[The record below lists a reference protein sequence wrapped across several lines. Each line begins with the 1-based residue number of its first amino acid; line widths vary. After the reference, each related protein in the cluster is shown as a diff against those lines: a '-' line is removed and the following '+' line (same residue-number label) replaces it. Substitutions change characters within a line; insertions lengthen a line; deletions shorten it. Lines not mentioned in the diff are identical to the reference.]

1 MHDFNNIINRQNTK
15 SEKWDTLNN
24 TDTIPF
30 TVADTDFQTAP
41 KIMEAIIERAAHPIL
56 GYTILEESFYNSIIN
71 FCQRRHDLVL
81 KKKWIFITPGVMV
94 GVGIAIDAW
103 TKEGDGIIIQTPVY
117 TPFYRVIEKNNRK
130 LIKNPL
136 KLING
141 SYTIDFKNL
150 EEGMKT
156 AKALLLCNP
165 HNPTGRVYTKEE
177 MEQIAA
183 LAEKYSVLIISDEIH
198 SDIIYKGNKHLT
210 ISSISEY
217 TKANSI
223 TMIAPSKTFNIPG
236 LSTSVAIIPDDKLRY
251 SFFTK
256 LRALG
261 LHEGNAFG
269 IVALE
274 AAYTKCDS
282 WLDELVV
289 YLEDN
294 KDYVLSY
301 IKENLPKVK
310 VSEPEGTFL
319 MWLDFR
325 GYGDHTNI
333 HETLILNNVMLVDG
347 LIFGEEGNGY
357 LRLNIGC
364 PRSILIEGMSR
375 INKAIKEITNDQNT
389 K

>member
-1 MHDFNNIINRQNTK
+1 MYDFNQILNRQNTK
-15 SEKWDTLNN
+15 SEKWDTLDNRE
-24 TDTIPF
+24 TLPF

-41 KIMEAIIERAAHPIL
+41 PIMEAIIERATHPIL
-56 GYTILEESFYNSIIN
+56 GYTILDQAFYNSIIN
-71 FCQRRHDLVL
+71 FCQRRYELEL
-81 KKKWIFITPGVMV
+81 QKKWIFITPGVMV

-103 TKEGDGIIIQTPVY
+103 TNKGDSIIIQTPVY
-117 TPFYRVIEKNNRK
+117 TPFYRVIEKNGRK

-136 KLING
+136 KLVNDR
-141 SYTIDFKNL
+141 YMIDFENL
-150 EEGMKT
+150 EQGMKT

-210 ISSISEY
+210 ISNISPY

-251 SFFTK
+251 SFYTK

-269 IVALE
+269 VVALE
-274 AAYTKCDS
+274 AAYTDCDP
-282 WLDELVV
+282 WLDELII
-289 YLEDN
+289 YLEEN
-294 KDYVLSY
+294 REFVISY
-301 IKENLPKVK
+301 LKENLKDVK
-310 VSEPEGTFL
+310 VSKPEGTFL
-319 MWLDFR
+319 MWLDFSK
-325 GYGDHTNI
+325 YGDHTHI
-333 HETLILNNVMLVDG
+333 HQTLIKNNVMLVDG

-364 PRSILIEGMSR
+364 PKSILNEGMSR
-375 INKAIKEITNDQNT
+375 INKAIKEISHD
-389 K
+389 

>member
-1 MHDFNNIINRQNTK
+1 MYDFNKIHNRQNTK
-15 SEKWDTLNN
+15 SEKWDTLDNKE
-24 TDTIPF
+24 TIPF

-41 KIMEAIIERAAHPIL
+41 PIMEAIIERATHPIL
-56 GYTILEESFYNSIIN
+56 GYTILEDSFYNSIID
-71 FCQRRHDLVL
+71 FCKRRHGLEL
-81 KKKWIFITPGVMV
+81 KKKWIFITPGVMA

-141 SYTIDFKNL
+141 RYMIDFDNL
-150 EEGMKT
+150 EQGMKT
-156 AKALLLCNP
+156 AKAILLCNP

-177 MEQIAA
+177 MEQIAS
-183 LAEKYSVLIISDEIH
+183 LAKKYKVLIISDEIH

-210 ISSISEY
+210 ISEVSEY
-217 TKANSI
+217 AKANSI

-236 LSTSVAIIPDDKLRY
+236 LSTSVAIIKDDKLRY
-251 SFFTK
+251 SFYTK

-274 AAYTKCDS
+274 AAYSKCDT
-282 WLDELVV
+282 WLDELVD
-289 YLEDN
+289 YLEEN
-294 KDYVLSY
+294 IDYVLDY
-301 IKENLPKVK
+301 LGENLPGVK
-310 VSEPEGTFL
+310 TNKPEGTFL
-319 MWLDFR
+319 MWLDFSS
-325 GYGDHTNI
+325 YGDHTII
-333 HETLILNNVMLVDG
+333 HQNLIKNNVMLVDG
-347 LIFGEEGNGY
+347 LIFGEEGNGH

-364 PRSILIEGMSR
+364 PRSILIEGLNR
-375 INKAIKEITNDQNT
+375 INKAIKEMSND
-389 K
+389 

>member
-1 MHDFNNIINRQNTK
+1 MYDFNKIHNRQNTK
-15 SEKWDTLNN
+15 SEKWDTLDNKE
-24 TDTIPF
+24 TIPF

-41 KIMEAIIERAAHPIL
+41 PIMEAIIERATHPIL
-56 GYTILEESFYNSIIN
+56 GYTILEDSFYNSIID
-71 FCQRRHDLVL
+71 FYKRRHGLEL
-81 KKKWIFITPGVMV
+81 KKKWIFITPGVMA

-141 SYTIDFKNL
+141 RYMIDFDNM
-150 EEGMKT
+150 EQGMKT
-156 AKALLLCNP
+156 AKAILLCNP

-183 LAEKYSVLIISDEIH
+183 LAEKYKVLIISDEIH

-210 ISSISEY
+210 ISEVSEY
-217 TKANSI
+217 AKANSI

-251 SFFTK
+251 SFYTK

-274 AAYTKCDS
+274 AAYSKCDT
-282 WLDELVV
+282 WLEELVD
-289 YLEDN
+289 YLEEN
-294 KDYVLSY
+294 IDYVLDY
-301 IKENLPKVK
+301 LGENLPGVK
-310 VSEPEGTFL
+310 TNKPEGTFL
-319 MWLDFR
+319 IWLDFSS
-325 GYGDHTNI
+325 YGDHTII
-333 HETLILNNVMLVDG
+333 HQNLIKNNVMLVDG
-347 LIFGEEGNGY
+347 LIFGEEGNGN

-364 PRSILIEGMSR
+364 PRSILIEGLKR
-375 INKAIKEITNDQNT
+375 INKAIKEMSND
-389 K
+389 

>member
-1 MHDFNNIINRQNTK
+1 MYDFNKIHNRQNTK
-15 SEKWDTLNN
+15 SEKWDTLDNKE
-24 TDTIPF
+24 TIPF

-41 KIMEAIIERAAHPIL
+41 PIMEAIIERATHPIL
-56 GYTILEESFYNSIIN
+56 GYTILEESFYSAIID
-71 FCQRRHDLVL
+71 FCKRRHGLEL
-81 KKKWIFITPGVMV
+81 KKKWIFITPGVMA

-141 SYTIDFKNL
+141 RYIIDFDNL
-150 EEGMKT
+150 EQGMKT
-156 AKALLLCNP
+156 AKAILLCNP

-183 LAEKYSVLIISDEIH
+183 LAEKYKVLIISDEIH

-210 ISSISEY
+210 ISEVSEY
-217 TKANSI
+217 AKANSI

-251 SFFTK
+251 SFYTK

-274 AAYTKCDS
+274 AAYSKCDT
-282 WLDELVV
+282 WLDELVD
-289 YLEDN
+289 YLEEN
-294 KDYVLSY
+294 IDYVLDY
-301 IKENLPKVK
+301 LGENLPGVK
-310 VSEPEGTFL
+310 TNKPEGTFL
-319 MWLDFR
+319 MWLDFSS
-325 GYGDHTNI
+325 YGDHTII
-333 HETLILNNVMLVDG
+333 HQNLIKNNVMLVDG
-347 LIFGEEGNGY
+347 LIFGEEGNGH

-364 PRSILIEGMSR
+364 PRSILIEGLNR
-375 INKAIKEITNDQNT
+375 INKAIKEMSND
-389 K
+389 